1 MAVCNVGVTAN
12 SSGAEETLGATRFQR
27 LVAPQLSTGLAVGNL
42 ERLIQLHGEPE
53 PAWMEPANAS
63 KGHVA
68 IQGFLRLA
76 SPFPQ
81 ISQIFGDQNDVTVE
95 SAFRNRF
102 FEVIN
107 ATFQQS

>member
-1 MAVCNVGVTAN
+1 
-12 SSGAEETLGATRFQR
+12 
-27 LVAPQLSTGLAVGNL
+27 
-42 ERLIQLHGEPE
+42 
-53 PAWMEPANAS
+53 MEPANAS
-63 KGHVA
+63 KAHVA

-81 ISQIFGDQNDVTVE
+81 ISQIFGDQNDVTVG

-107 ATFQQS
+107 ATFQQSFIVRTQSLYVQFLVGPGLR